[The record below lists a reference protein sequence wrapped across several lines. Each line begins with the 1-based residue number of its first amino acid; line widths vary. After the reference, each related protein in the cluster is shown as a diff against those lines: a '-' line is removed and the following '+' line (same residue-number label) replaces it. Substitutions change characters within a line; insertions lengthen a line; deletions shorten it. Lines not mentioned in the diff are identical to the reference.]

1 MEPRPSRWVRAGL
14 VGLPLYGL
22 LTFWTTLDPQPDPSR
37 RYAAWARYVTT
48 DAYVISHVIGS
59 GLGTSLSIF
68 GVFALA
74 TYLATTRAGDLG
86 LLAMVVTV
94 LAQTFFLMI
103 IGISAVAAPLEGQA
117 YLAGIEGL
125 PDLPA
130 TTASTA
136 QGLIGL
142 LVLVLGLVGNV
153 LLGAAIWRSGVL
165 PRWTAAAWIVAAL
178 LMYPLGLLVAA
189 AVTGSTPPTV
199 LVGALLVCGSG
210 GWIAWCVQRGGTG
223 AEAPLL
229 PQPSRS

>member
-1 MEPRPSRWVRAGL
+1 

-48 DAYVISHVIGS
+48 DEYVITHVVGS

-68 GVFALA
+68 GVVALA
-74 TYLATTRAGDLG
+74 AYLASTRAGNLG
-86 LLAMVVTV
+86 LVAMVVTV
-94 LAQTFFLMI
+94 LGQTFFLMI

-136 QGLIGL
+136 QGVIGL
-142 LVLVLGLVGNV
+142 LVLVLSFLGNV
-153 LLGAAIWRSGVL
+153 LLGVAIWRSGVL
-165 PRWTAAAWIVAAL
+165 PRWTAVAWIVAAL

-199 LVGALLVCGSG
+199 LAGALLITASG
-210 GWIAWCVQRGGTG
+210 GWIAWSAQRGDTR
-223 AEAPLL
+223 AELPLL
-229 PQPSRS
+229 PHPSRH

>member
-37 RYAAWARYVTT
+37 RYAAWSRYVTT
-48 DAYVISHVIGS
+48 DEYVFTHVIGS
-59 GLGTSLSIF
+59 GLGTSVSIF
-68 GVFALA
+68 GVLALA
-74 TYLATTRAGDLG
+74 VLLASTRAGNLG
-86 LLAMVVTV
+86 LAAMVVTV
-94 LAQTFFLMI
+94 LGQTFFLMI
-103 IGISAVAAPLEGQA
+103 IGISTVGAPMEGQA

-142 LVLVLGLVGNV
+142 LVLVLGFVGNV
-153 LLGAAIWRSGVL
+153 LLGVAVWRSRIL

-178 LMYPLGLLVAA
+178 LMYPFGLLVAA

-199 LVGALLVCGSG
+199 LVGALLIAVGG
-210 GWIAWCVQRGGTG
+210 GWIAWSVQRGDTR
-223 AEAPLL
+223 AELPLL
-229 PQPSRS
+229 PQPSRH